1 MSKSPAPS
9 SGPSLLDVL
18 SVLERNVPRVV
29 AAASLGPEV
38 RDALSAAPD
47 LLSVLLL
54 SFETAERAQLIAR
67 LSCVCKEAGA
77 CLRGDPSRQET
88 RSSPPRPNVAL
99 AKANA
104 LKKIVPL
111 LIRSGVLAT
120 ALEHPPALAC
130 LLHLASS
137 DTLASI
143 QHSYERKTAKGAET
157 AEWLSLAERIERAS
171 TSTRSDAAAAGVFAA
186 TTGLAMLGPLPAMCV
201 DAADRFLPP
210 QSEDR
215 LRAGRARRV
224 ARSRRSCSRGRS
236 SSRGQEG
243 ERWRSSFAPV

>member
-1 MSKSPAPS
+1 MSESPATPT
-9 SGPSLLDVL
+9 SLLDVL
-18 SVLERNVPRVV
+18 SVLERNLPRAV
-29 AAASLGPEV
+29 AAASLGLEV
-38 RDALSAAPD
+38 RDALSTAPD
-47 LLSVLLL
+47 LLSALLL
-54 SFETAERAQLIAR
+54 SIERAERALFISR

-88 RSSPPRPNVAL
+88 RSPPRPNVAL

-130 LLHLASS
+130 LLHLAGPS
-137 DTLASI
+137 DILASI
-143 QHSYERKTAKGAET
+143 QHSYERKSATSEA
-157 AEWLSLAERIERAS
+157 AEWISLAERMERAS

-186 TTGLAMLGPLPAMCV
+186 TSGLAMLGPLPAMCV
-201 DAADRFLPP
+201 DAADAFLPP

-224 ARSRRSCSRGRS
+224 AEELFKGDELKPWAGR
-236 SSRGQEG
+236 
-243 ERWRSSFAPV
+243 